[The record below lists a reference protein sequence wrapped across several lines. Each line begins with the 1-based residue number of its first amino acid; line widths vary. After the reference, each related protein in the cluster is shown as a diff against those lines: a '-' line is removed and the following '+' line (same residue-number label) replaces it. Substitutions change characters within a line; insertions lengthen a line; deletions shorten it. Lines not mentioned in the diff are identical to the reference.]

1 MMYTYMK
8 KKKKKKK
15 EEKYSTQKTVPFRAP
30 YDTSRATEIVS
41 FRPKFC
47 SKRDHRSSRPL
58 DSIVNL
64 EPRERNES
72 R

>member
-8 KKKKKKK
+8 KKKKKKIFH
-15 EEKYSTQKTVPFRAP
+15 SKTVPFRAP

-58 DSIVNL
+58 DSVVNL